1 MQVHAGARLTPKGR
15 AFVVGRVLEQGWSVA
30 AAAEAAGVTER
41 TVYRWITRYRAD
53 GEAGFVDRPSA
64 PPASI
69 TNSS

>member
-15 AFVVGRVLEQGWSVA
+15 AFVVGRVLVQGWSVA